1 MKIGIIG
8 LGLMGGSIALKLH
21 EMHEVYGF
29 DIDQSAID
37 YAIKHHMIDGGTTD
51 IDHFFSELEVVYLCL
66 YPTQI
71 VPFIQTYQSLLQPN
85 TIVIDIAGIK
95 LPLQKKILPI
105 LRTDIDFVFTHP
117 IAGREK
123 VGIQHA
129 KSSIFHNANYII
141 TPTSLN
147 QESSLEIV
155 ESFAKNM
162 GFKTITRVDAFTHDD
177 IIAYTSQL
185 THALSLALVHSEDD
199 SMNISSFIGDS
210 YRDLTRIAMIN
221 EPLWSELFIENKEAL
236 LSKIRAFQE
245 SLSLL
250 KSTIESSDSNEL
262 QDYMTYVKNKRLKIE
277 KG

>member
-8 LGLMGGSIALKLH
+8 LGLMGGSIAMKLH
-21 EMHEVYGF
+21 ETHEVFGF
-29 DIDQSAID
+29 DINQSTID
-37 YAIKHHMIDGGTTD
+37 YAIKHKMIDGGSTC
-51 IDHFFSELEVVYLCL
+51 IDHFFSDLEVVYLCL

-71 VPFIQTYQSLLQPN
+71 VPFIQNNQSFIRPN
-85 TIVIDIAGIK
+85 TVVIDIAGIK
-95 LPLQKKILPI
+95 LPLQKKVLPI
-105 LRTDIDFVFTHP
+105 LREDIDFVLTHP

-123 VGIQHA
+123 IGIQHA

-147 QESSLEIV
+147 KESSLEIV
-155 ESFAKNM
+155 ESLAKSM

-185 THALSLALVHSEDD
+185 THAISLALVHSEED
-199 SMNISSFIGDS
+199 SINVSSFIGDS

-236 LSKIRAFQE
+236 LSKISAFQE

-250 KSTIESSDSNEL
+250 KSTIESSDSNVL